1 MSLFRRI
8 AHKTEVDKSVHRYC
22 ADCDHNVVRG

>member
-22 ADCDHNVVRG
+22 ADCDHNGSR